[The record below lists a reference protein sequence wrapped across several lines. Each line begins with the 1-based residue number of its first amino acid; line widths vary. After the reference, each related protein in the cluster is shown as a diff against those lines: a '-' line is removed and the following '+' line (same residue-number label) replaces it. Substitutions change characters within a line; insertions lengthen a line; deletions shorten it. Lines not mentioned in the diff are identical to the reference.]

1 MSRIRLLIADDH
13 PVFLGGLRMLLELK
27 GEGIEVVATAR
38 DGAEALERLRETP
51 VDVALLDIV
60 MPGMDG
66 VEVAR
71 RIREEHPATRVL
83 MLTTFD
89 DRKLISESLR
99 GGALGYLLKDAPV
112 EKIVQAIRTVHR
124 GDLYISPRAAVS
136 LVDEEG
142 AERPVPEEQRLIDSL
157 STREQQV
164 FYLLAHGK
172 ENLRIAED
180 LHLSERTVRNYVS
193 RIYEVIGVH
202 NRAQALLW
210 ARTHGLA

>member
-1 MSRIRLLIADDH
+1 MSGIRILIADDH
-13 PVFLGGLRMLLELK
+13 PVFLNGLRMLLELK

-38 DGAEALERLRETP
+38 DGREALERLRDTP

-71 RIREEHPATRVL
+71 RIREEHPGTRVL

-89 DRKLISESLR
+89 DRKLIGESLR

-112 EKIVQAIRTVHR
+112 EKIVQAVRTVHQ
-124 GDLYISPRAAVS
+124 GDIYISPRAAAS
-136 LVDEEG
+136 LADPEG
-142 AERPVPEEQRLIDSL
+142 PERRIHEEQRLIDSL

-164 FYLLAHGK
+164 LYLLANGK
-172 ENLRIAED
+172 DNLQIAED
-180 LHLSERTVRNYVS
+180 LHLGEHTVRNYVS
-193 RIYEVIGVH
+193 RIYEVIGAH
-202 NRAQALLW
+202 NRAQAVLW
-210 ARTHGLA
+210 ARTNGLS